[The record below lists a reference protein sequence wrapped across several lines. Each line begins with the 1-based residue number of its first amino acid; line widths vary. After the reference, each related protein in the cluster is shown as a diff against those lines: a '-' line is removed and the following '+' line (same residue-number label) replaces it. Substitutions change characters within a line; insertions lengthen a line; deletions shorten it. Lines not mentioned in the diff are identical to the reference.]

1 MTDRDS
7 LPLHHCS
14 RRGLQAEPTKRGQRP
29 ATLEAGDEQK
39 LQLRPRRRQ
48 GRNREREAGI
58 DMLRRDPTRVRAPD
72 SDGARAVVGEDV
84 RVKSRP
90 ADPVQGFT
98 PVRERT
104 CASEGEIGRIQG
116 RRWPAP
122 IRVELKQPPFSSFAS
137 LIGEFKTWISQFYGF
152 CKYKTWMLYPICLS
166 FRKPGG

>member
-29 ATLEAGDEQK
+29 ATLEPATNRSCSFDQGDDRGEIGK
-39 LQLRPRRRQ
+39 EK
-48 GRNREREAGI
+48 RESTCSDEIRHESADEI
-58 DMLRRDPTRVRAPD
+58 LVR
-72 SDGARAVVGEDV
+72 
-84 RVKSRP
+84 
-90 ADPVQGFT
+90 GFT

-122 IRVELKQPPFSSFAS
+122 IRVFIPLIDEIVPLNDPSGAYETIEFNEIIPDEDDETAS
-137 LIGEFKTWISQFYGF
+137 ISQSIDEEEEGEDDFEDTTQDSVESYDDD
-152 CKYKTWMLYPICLS
+152 K
-166 FRKPGG
+166 